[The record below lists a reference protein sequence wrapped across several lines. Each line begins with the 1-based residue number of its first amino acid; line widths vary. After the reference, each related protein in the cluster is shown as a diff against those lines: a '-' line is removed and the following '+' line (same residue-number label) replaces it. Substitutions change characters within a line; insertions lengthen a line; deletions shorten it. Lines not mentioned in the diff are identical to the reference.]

1 MDLASRLNRAIR
13 RVPPWTIYLC
23 GFGWSAWLFWQ
34 AASGAMGA
42 DPVKGLEH
50 ALGKLGLQLLVAV
63 LCITPLRKLLNWPWL
78 LRLRAETRR
87 DHPFLIWAPFDAPA
101 RPWTYGEFHER
112 VGALAACAGL
122 QSDRVARACGVL
134 AAWALLLACLISAG
148 NATLRYTFS
157 LGSNAWL
164 EAQWYLFGLAVFA
177 GAPLLLRL
185 NEHVRVD
192 VVYGGRSPRTKA
204 WIDLLGLALVL
215 LPVCVVTAWMAW
227 PFAVESYLQQEH
239 SPSAGGLL
247 RWPPQCAFPAPPASQ
262 VCNLS
267 WSKNVNELVSTHGYS
282 QNQIIVWRYPTMQV
296 GSVWRQPGR
305 GRVSGQAQRRQVAGS
320 IAAPGTTSRQA
331 H

>member
-1 MDLASRLNRAIR
+1 MQGYVRLMD
-13 RVPPWTIYLC
+13 
-23 GFGWSAWLFWQ
+23 G
-34 AASGAMGA
+34 
-42 DPVKGLEH
+42 
-50 ALGKLGLQLLVAV
+50 
-63 LCITPLRKLLNWPWL
+63 
-78 LRLRAETRR
+78 
-87 DHPFLIWAPFDAPA
+87 
-101 RPWTYGEFHER
+101 
-112 VGALAACAGL
+112 
-122 QSDRVARACGVL
+122 VARACGVL

-247 RWPPQCAFPAPPASQ
+247 RWPIKAAIPAGFALLALQGLAELFKRVAF
-262 VCNLS
+262 L
-267 WSKNVNELVSTHGYS
+267 
-282 QNQIIVWRYPTMQV
+282 
-296 GSVWRQPGR
+296 R
-305 GRVSGQAQRRQVAGS
+305 GDTAAARVDYERPLQ
-320 IAAPGTTSRQA
+320 
-331 H
+331 